1 MARKKF
7 PWKEGDWIAIPL
19 VRRGGWG
26 VGIIA
31 RMRAPAIVGYFFGPR
46 RTKPPT
52 LEELVGLR
60 PEEAVLIG
68 NTGDM
73 GLRDQEWLVIG
84 SQPGFQR
91 VDWPMPVFGRDDMA
105 GHYFATTYDEDRPD
119 RYLAEKRIS
128 AEEYAK
134 LPRDVAHGH
143 VALSLTLD
151 KVLAEREGL
160 AAA

>member
-7 PWKEGDWIAIPL
+7 PWKEGDWIAVPL
-19 VRRGGWG
+19 VDRGGWG

-31 RMRAPAIVGYFFGPR
+31 RMRAPAIIGYFFGPR

-52 LEELVGLR
+52 LEELIGLS
-60 PEEAVLIG
+60 PEQAVLTA

-91 VDWPMPVFGRDDMA
+91 ADWPMPVFGRDNLA
-105 GHYFATTYDEDRPD
+105 GQYYAVTYDEDRPNQ
-119 RYLAEKRIS
+119 YLDKRRIS
-128 AEEYAK
+128 AEECAR
-134 LPRDVAHGH
+134 LPSDGSYGH
-143 VALSLTLD
+143 VALSITLD
-151 KVLAEREGL
+151 KVLAEREAL
-160 AAA
+160 VAA